1 MYQGKFEAK
10 NRPNRAV
17 KETDSQTAPASQS
30 VASRAQAPSAR
41 PQNTG
46 TARQQMPGV
55 DTGRLPGARSAVP
68 AQSNRPAAP
77 NQAPRPA
84 PQKPVPVAEPK
95 RKGPRL
101 GGVIFY
107 TVYFLFIFL
116 FFGGMFFVLQWLNG
130 WLGDYEAAQPT
141 VKCQEVFDSL
151 FGNPDWGALYD
162 MAGIQDTAYEGK
174 EEYVAYMQNKVAG
187 QPLNFAETSAGLSG
201 DKKYFVRLG
210 DEKIASFTL
219 KGEAEKI
226 TDIPDWELGAIEL
239 FFDRQEGYLIEKL
252 DGHTA
257 YVNGVALDDSFTI
270 QTASTSAEQYLPI
283 GVTGAKTC
291 IQSITGLMVKPE
303 VTVVNQA
310 GEQMEVTYNEE
321 TGTFVEQTESNTI
334 SEAEQTLA
342 INALKAYGEYMI
354 KASNARVGVAKYFD
368 SSSNAYNNIISMGS
382 ELWMNKDYGH
392 RFLDEKVSDYCR
404 YTDELFSVR
413 ASVTM
418 NVTLKDGNTRDYSI
432 DQALF
437 FRKKNG
443 NWVCYE
449 MTNEDV
455 TKPVGKVRITFIND
469 GTTLSSEFYDT
480 NATSL
485 MAPVVATPEGKVFTG
500 WVKEEVNNGVKEL
513 TVVFTPDESGL
524 VTIGTGVTLEPMTL
538 YALFEDPQ

>member
-17 KETDSQTAPASQS
+17 KETDSQTAPVSQPA
-30 VASRAQAPSAR
+30 ASRPQTSSNR
-41 PQNTG
+41 PQNPG
-46 TARQQMPGV
+46 AAAARQQIPGV
-55 DTGRLPGARSAVP
+55 TAGQRQSAQPAARSASNP
-68 AQSNRPAAP
+68 ASRPSGAK
-77 NQAPRPA
+77 QIPA
-84 PQKPVPVAEPK
+84 AEPK

-151 FGNPDWGALYD
+151 FGNPDWGSLYD
-162 MAGIQDTAYEGK
+162 RAGIQDTAYEGK
-174 EEYVAYMQNKVAG
+174 EEYITYMQNKVG
-187 QPLNFAETSAGLSG
+187 DQKLNFVETSAGLSG

-219 KGEAEKI
+219 MGEAEKI
-226 TDIPDWELGAIEL
+226 TDIPDWELGAVEL

-257 YVNGVALDDSFTI
+257 YVNGVELDDSFTI
-270 QTASTSAEQYLPI
+270 QTTSTSAEQYLPI

-291 IQSITGLMVKPE
+291 IQSISGLMAKPE
-303 VTVVNQA
+303 VTVTNRA

-321 TGTFVEQTESNTI
+321 TGTFVEQTEANTI
-334 SEAEQTLA
+334 SEEEQTLA
-342 INALKAYGEYMI
+342 LNALKARGEYMI
-354 KASNARVGVAKYFD
+354 NAKNARVNVAKYFD
-368 SSSNAYNNIISMGS
+368 SSSNAYNDIISMGK

-392 RFLDEKVSDYCR
+392 RFLNETVSDYCR
-404 YTDELFSVR
+404 YSDELFSVR

-418 NVTLKDGNTRDYSI
+418 NVTLKDGNTRDYDM
-432 DQALF
+432 DQAMF

-455 TKPVGKVRITFIND
+455 TKPVGKVRITFVND
-469 GTTLSSEFYDT
+469 ETVLSSEFYDT
-480 NATSL
+480 DATSL
-485 MAPVVATPEGKVFTG
+485 MAPVVATPEGKVFSG
-500 WVKEEVNNGVKEL
+500 WVKEEIKNGTKEL
-513 TVVFTPDESGL
+513 TIVFTPDESGL
-524 VTIGTGVTLEPMTL
+524 VTIGAGTTLEPMTL